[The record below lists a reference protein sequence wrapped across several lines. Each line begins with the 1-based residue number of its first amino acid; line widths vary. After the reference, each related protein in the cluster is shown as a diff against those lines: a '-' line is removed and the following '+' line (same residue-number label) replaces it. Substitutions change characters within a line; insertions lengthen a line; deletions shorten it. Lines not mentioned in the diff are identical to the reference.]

1 MMCSGRK
8 KDQMMEIII
17 VEDRAFLLCSE
28 CGWNRETEI
37 SDGLREELKKAGGVN
52 TRGVELAAWGWAP
65 RVTQTRSVSYRF
77 ISHIPLVSFEYIH

>member
-1 MMCSGRK
+1 MCSGRK

-37 SDGLREELKKAGGVN
+37 SDDLREELKKA
-52 TRGVELAAWGWAP
+52 
-65 RVTQTRSVSYRF
+65 RVKPKAESNVPPGDGF
-77 ISHIPLVSFEYIH
+77 PA

>member
-37 SDGLREELKKAGGVN
+37 SDGLREELKKAGGKY
-52 TRGVELAAWGWAP
+52 
-65 RVTQTRSVSYRF
+65 TRS
-77 ISHIPLVSFEYIH
+77 

>member
-1 MMCSGRK
+1 MCSGRK

-37 SDGLREELKKAGGVN
+37 SDSLREELKKAQAKYN
-52 TRGVELAAWGWAP
+52 AELKLPPGDGFPA
-65 RVTQTRSVSYRF
+65 
-77 ISHIPLVSFEYIH
+77 

>member
-37 SDGLREELKKAGGVN
+37 SDCLREELKKA
-52 TRGVELAAWGWAP
+52 RGKYNVELNLPPGGGFP
-65 RVTQTRSVSYRF
+65 S
-77 ISHIPLVSFEYIH
+77 

>member
-37 SDGLREELKKAGGVN
+37 SDSLREELKKARAKYN
-52 TRGVELAAWGWAP
+52 AELNLPPGDGSPA
-65 RVTQTRSVSYRF
+65 
-77 ISHIPLVSFEYIH
+77 

>member
-1 MMCSGRK
+1 MCSGRM

-37 SDGLREELKKAGGVN
+37 SNDLREELKKAREKYN
-52 TRGVELAAWGWAP
+52 AELNLPPGDGFPA
-65 RVTQTRSVSYRF
+65 
-77 ISHIPLVSFEYIH
+77 

>member
-1 MMCSGRK
+1 MCSGRK

-37 SDGLREELKKAGGVN
+37 SDDLREELKKARAKYN
-52 TRGVELAAWGWAP
+52 AELNLPP
-65 RVTQTRSVSYRF
+65 RDGL
-77 ISHIPLVSFEYIH
+77 PA